1 MRYPT
6 PYLSPCPSRYPGRF
20 SASSHAETCRGR
32 CRVSPSESPSLFAA
46 IRVTVPLRPHPSH
59 RPSPP
64 PSESPSLSAPI
75 RVTVPL
81 RRHPSRRPSPPPSES
96 SPARRQAPLAS
107 SNIPNSRVLRPL
119 GDDGH
124 ASSRLLLACRWSRR
138 GHRRFH
144 RAHASWSGSIPSHDC
159 ARVVTVPES

>member
-64 PSESPSLSAPI
+64 PSESPSLFAAI
-75 RVTVPL
+75 RVAVPL
-81 RRHPSRRPSPPPSES
+81 RRHPSRRLHGG
-96 SPARRQAPLAS
+96 RRRWQALTSRTAGCYVLWVTMDTQAAGCYLLADGHGEDIAVS
-107 SNIPNSRVLRPL
+107 IAHMLPGLDRSRVM
-119 GDDGH
+119 
-124 ASSRLLLACRWSRR
+124 
-138 GHRRFH
+138 
-144 RAHASWSGSIPSHDC
+144 
-159 ARVVTVPES
+159 TVPES